1 MIAEYERAQIL
12 ERSRRGKRHRA
23 REGQI
28 SVLSGAPFG
37 YRYIRKSDQTA
48 AYYQVIE
55 AEAEIVRMVYERY
68 TVQGLSIG
76 AIARLLSEQ
85 KIPARRAARWERSVV
100 WAMLRNP
107 AYKGTACFG
116 KTKAATRQ
124 RITRPLRLRGGVAAR
139 DSAGH
144 ERSRDEWIEIPVPA
158 IVSETTFALAQE
170 RLQDNKKRAPRRTI
184 EPSIVPE
191 PGILRQVRLRALSH
205 IDAIER
211 TDDPLLSLPGLG
223 RVAALR
229 WLGLRQSSGPP
240 GPSRCGRVERD
251 RQAIEDPGLIQAEL
265 DRRLEAARHAD
276 PTKRRV
282 DALQRDLIRTK
293 NSLDRLVTAFQ
304 EELISLDDLRQRS
317 PALRQ
322 REHAIRGELQAIPD
336 QANDRAATLRL
347 AETLA
352 AFLGRLRVVG
362 ANRRRP

>member
-23 REGQI
+23 REGQV
-28 SVLSGAPFG
+28 SVLSGAPYG
-37 YRYIRKSDQTA
+37 YRYVRKSDQTA

-55 AEAEIVRMVYERY
+55 AEAEVVRLVYERY

-85 KIPARRAARWERSVV
+85 KIPTRRAARWERSVV

-144 ERSRDEWIEIPVPA
+144 ERPRDEWIEIPVPA
-158 IVSETTFALAQE
+158 IVSDDDLRACPGAAARQQE
-170 RLQDNKKRAPRRTI
+170 ACAASDHRTQRL
-184 EPSIVPE
+184 PE
-191 PGILRQVRLRALSH
+191 PRILRQVRLRALSH

-229 WLGLRQSSGPP
+229 WIGLRQSSGPP

-251 RQAIEDPGLIQAEL
+251 RQADRGSRAHPGGTRSPPGGGAS
-265 DRRLEAARHAD
+265 RRSDQTPCRCAAARSH
-276 PTKRRV
+276 
-282 DALQRDLIRTK
+282 
-293 NSLDRLVTAFQ
+293 SH
-304 EELISLDDLRQRS
+304 EEQSRS
-317 PALRQ
+317 P
-322 REHAIRGELQAIPD
+322 G
-336 QANDRAATLRL
+336 DRVPGGTHIAR
-347 AETLA
+347 
-352 AFLGRLRVVG
+352 
-362 ANRRRP
+362 